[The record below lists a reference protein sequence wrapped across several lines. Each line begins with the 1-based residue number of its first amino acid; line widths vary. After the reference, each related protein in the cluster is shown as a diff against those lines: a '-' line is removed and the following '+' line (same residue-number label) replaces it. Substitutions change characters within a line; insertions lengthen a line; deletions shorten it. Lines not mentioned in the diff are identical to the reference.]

1 MDPESEEEDELPSKV
16 KYSTIIEEEE
26 FEDEEEDEDEDEDED
41 EVGEVTPWD
50 PRVDN
55 FFRIQ

>member
-1 MDPESEEEDELPSKV
+1 MDPESDEEDELPSRV

-26 FEDEEEDEDEDEDED
+26 FEEDEEEEEAEE
-41 EVGEVTPWD
+41 GEVAPWN

>member
-26 FEDEEEDEDEDEDED
+26 FEDDEDEDED